1 MSKHQRI
8 QLYQS
13 TSKLFLHSSS
23 FFCAQPPRSEVAR
36 GEFSKVWLK
45 ITFPAVHG
53 SNNIFIL
60 QNSLQSFL
68 VFQKFGDELVLQRVL
83 YEVLLAETKLC
94 LHQNSRLTVVEIQ
107 PDLGLFMNEKI
118 RNIEIGQQLR
128 PYVTISIDVNGRTN
142 IFHARGQQ
150 LVIFFDSFVS
160 TFYYLLSILGRR
172 ELIMS

>member
-1 MSKHQRI
+1 M
-8 QLYQS
+8 
-13 TSKLFLHSSS
+13 
-23 FFCAQPPRSEVAR
+23 
-36 GEFSKVWLK
+36 
-45 ITFPAVHG
+45 
-53 SNNIFIL
+53 
-60 QNSLQSFL
+60 QNFLQSFV
-68 VFQKFGDELVLQRVL
+68 VFEKFGDELVLQRVL
-83 YEVLLAETKLC
+83 YELLLAETKLC

-160 TFYYLLSILGRR
+160 TFRYLLSMFHYLLSFISSSFHSVKCEAGPPAILKQPRTISVISSASIVPPPSFR
-172 ELIMS
+172 TENWL